1 MSATVANVTIRIL
14 DKEFH
19 VTCPADEEQD
29 LRVSADL
36 VHREMREI
44 KDGGKVIGLDR
55 VAVMVAL
62 NLANELLKLR
72 SRDQDLKNIVDLRV
86 RSMRERV
93 DAALE
98 PARHFA
104 P

>member
-1 MSATVANVTIRIL
+1 MAARSSA
-14 DKEFH
+14 
-19 VTCPADEEQD
+19 
-29 LRVSADL
+29 
-36 VHREMREI
+36 
-44 KDGGKVIGLDR
+44 LDR

-62 NLANELLKLR
+62 NIANELLKSR

>member
-1 MSATVANVTIRIL
+1 MSEAIAHVTIRIL

-29 LRVSADL
+29 LLASADL
-36 VHREMREI
+36 VHRKMREV
-44 KDGGKVIGLDR
+44 KDSGKVIGLDR

-62 NLANELLKLR
+62 NLANELMKLR
-72 SRDQDLKNIVDLRV
+72 GRDRELKNIVDLRV
-86 RSMRERV
+86 RSMRERL

>member
-36 VHREMREI
+36 VHRKMREI

-55 VAVMVAL
+55 VAVMVYRHGVRRQVGLQNPPAGGRL
-62 NLANELLKLR
+62 GTNSHSSGLK
-72 SRDQDLKNIVDLRV
+72 
-86 RSMRERV
+86 
-93 DAALE
+93 
-98 PARHFA
+98 H
-104 P
+104 